1 MSLLLGDV
9 ELDQNDLFRD
19 RWARWFRWQEFGALI
34 KPYLDGNTANEI
46 VDFAQALR
54 MPFAHVFNSAQ
65 LLENVHLKERGFFQ
79 EIDHP
84 ETGKLKYTGNVFKAD
99 CMAAP
104 VQQRPPLLGEHNEA
118 ILVGELGYARNDLVL
133 LRGQGVI

>member
-9 ELDQNDLFRD
+9 ELDQTDLFKD

-34 KPYLDGNTANEI
+34 KPYLDSHTANEI
-46 VDFAQALR
+46 VEFAQALR
-54 MPFAHVFNSAQ
+54 MPFAHVFDAAQ
-65 LLENVHLKERGFFQ
+65 LLENEHLKERESFQ

-84 ETGKLKYTGNVFKAD
+84 EAGKLKYTGDIFKAD
-99 CMAAP
+99 CMTTP
-104 VQQRPPLLGEHNEA
+104 VGRAPLLGEHNEA
-118 ILVGELGYARNDLVL
+118 ILEGEFGYTKEDLVL